1 MKTSASASETESI
14 FYSGITIRIK
24 RAAMMQELPIGSC
37 FPKKTNKNVE
47 VTIQNEALL
56 VPSLS
61 CLPVFHT
68 HSVCLH
74 LDDYNVPLK
83 IRIFKNFNP
92 GFLNISQN
100 LSIFKFE
107 ARSPKFRM
115 NVRKW
120 LCYAVFRT
128 SEDFFPAFLRFN

>member
-37 FPKKTNKNVE
+37 FSKKTNKNVE
-47 VTIQNEALL
+47 VPIQNVALL

-74 LDDYNVPLK
+74 LDDLNVPLK

-92 GFLNISQN
+92 SFLDIPGI
-100 LSIFKFE
+100 LSILQFP
-107 ARSPKFRM
+107 SHLPKNLV
-115 NVRKW
+115 NVKKR
-120 LCYAVFRT
+120 LCCAVFHT
-128 SEDFFPAFLRFN
+128 LQDSFPMFF